1 MIIFLTLCYV
11 ALLAVLVK
19 LKVVKL
25 TAFWKLSPLLWMLLL
40 LILLF
45 IPMQWGAPMG
55 SVTKY
60 QYVVEIVPNVSG
72 QVIEVSATAGQRMN
86 KGDVLFKI
94 DPTTFEAAVGNLKA
108 ALELAETRLAQSKE
122 LVKRQAGSVYDVEQY
137 EAQVK
142 QYKEQLR
149 SAEWNL
155 NETVVRA
162 PADGHVIGLTLQ
174 PGQRVSN
181 LPLRA
186 WISYVVEEDKLV
198 VGINQN
204 QIRHVRPGMPAEVTL
219 KQFPGNTLAAKVD
232 FIAPM
237 TGQGQLPPSGVVPTP
252 VAQAPGPFG
261 VILEL
266 ADDRISMDQILGGAA
281 GSAAIYTNRLK
292 ATHIIRR
299 VILRTEAWANYV
311 NPF

>member
-1 MIIFLTLCYV
+1 LQELDG
-11 ALLAVLVK
+11 K
-19 LKVVKL
+19 
-25 TAFWKLSPLLWMLLL
+25 
-40 LILLF
+40 
-45 IPMQWGAPMG
+45 
-55 SVTKY
+55 
-60 QYVVEIVPNVSG
+60 
-72 QVIEVSATAGQRMN
+72 
-86 KGDVLFKI
+86 KGEVLFKI

-108 ALELAETRLAQSKE
+108 GLELAETRLAQSKE
-122 LVKRQAGSVYDVEQY
+122 LVKRQAGSAYDVEQY

-155 NETVVRA
+155 AETVVRA
-162 PADGHVIGLTLQ
+162 PADGYVIGLTLQ

-186 WISYVVEEDKLV
+186 WVAYVVDEDKLV

-219 KQFPGNTLAAKVD
+219 KQFPGKTFAAEVD
-232 FIAPM
+232 FISPM

-252 VAQAPGPFG
+252 TGQTPGPFG
-261 VILEL
+261 VILAL
-266 ADDRISMDQILGGAA
+266 ADDRISMKEILGGST
-281 GSAAIYTNRLK
+281 GSAAIYTERLK
-292 ATHIIRR
+292 MTHIVRR
-299 VILRTEAWANYV
+299 VTLRVEAWANYV